1 MTKPQE
7 LVMSQYNLEIL
18 KKAEED
24 FFDRYPGGF
33 NHPDLV
39 AIKKKH
45 NMEKAIEQAQGW
57 FTKEAIARP
66 QEYADNMVKL
76 LTKSSMVSLFEKPK
90 FRDFVKSQQFHE
102 KEALATGLHNFLL
115 CERRAGLPNDAGHS
129 DSRQTGQVVRDLL
142 LGGLHPPGLSMSSAN
157 PPR

>member
-1 MTKPQE
+1 
-7 LVMSQYNLEIL
+7 LAHYNLETL

-33 NHPDLV
+33 NHPD
-39 AIKKKH
+39 H
-45 NMEKAIEQAQGW
+45 GGDQEKAQYGEGHRLRPRSW
-57 FTKEAIARP
+57 FTKEAITRP

-90 FRDFVKSQQFHE
+90 FRDFVKGLCSLHE
-102 KEALATGLHNFLL
+102 KEALALGLHNFLL
-115 CERRAGLPNDAGHS
+115 CGRGAGLPDDAGHS
-129 DSRQTGQVVRDLL
+129 DSRQVGQVVGDLL
-142 LGGLHPPGLSMSSAN
+142 LGGLHPPGLSTFSAS